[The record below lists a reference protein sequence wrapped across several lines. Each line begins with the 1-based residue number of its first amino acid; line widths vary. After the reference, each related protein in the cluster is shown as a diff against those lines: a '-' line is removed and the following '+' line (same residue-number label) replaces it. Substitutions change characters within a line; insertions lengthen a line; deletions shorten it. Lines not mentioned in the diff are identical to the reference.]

1 MTPIPTL
8 LMTRPRPA
16 SDRFVAAL
24 PPALRR
30 RIAVCHNPLIEIVPR
45 DGALDLGPARG
56 LIFTS
61 ANGVAAAAAATD
73 RRDLPCFCVGA
84 ATTRAARAA
93 GWEATDCGPTGDA
106 LVTRLMADLPKAP
119 LLHLSGAHRSGD
131 IAGRLS
137 AAGCATAVHVLYDQE
152 LRPLGAAARAILE
165 RGGPAIVAL
174 FSPRT
179 ARQFAAEAAGL
190 GGYRVAALSA
200 AVAEPLENRPETPVF
215 IAERPDADAMAALVE
230 KLANRICRVEG
241 GGAAQ

>member
-16 SDRFVAAL
+16 SDRFVAGL
-24 PPALRR
+24 PSALRQ

-45 DGALDLGPARG
+45 GGALDLGPARG

-61 ANGVAAAAAATD
+61 ANGVAVAAAATA

-106 LVTRLMADLPKAP
+106 LVAYLMQDLPEAP

-131 IAGRLS
+131 IAGRLTG
-137 AAGCATAVHVLYDQE
+137 AGCATAVHVLYDQE
-152 LRPLGAAARAILE
+152 LRPLSAEARALLE
-165 RGGPAIVAL
+165 RGGPVIVAL
-174 FSPRT
+174 FSLRT
-179 ARQFAAEAAGL
+179 ARQFAAQSAGL
-190 GGYRVAALSA
+190 TGFHVVALSA
-200 AVAEPLENRPETPVF
+200 VVAEPLRNRAQSPVF
-215 IAERPDADAMAALVE
+215 VAERPDAEAMAALVE